1 MRFDRLCH
9 VMYCVSRC
17 VQWKPECSQLLPVL
31 GSNGVIRWNSTSTTS
46 VARTPQGAVELG
58 AGELL
63 LGFSAYDFTL
73 PAHYHLPSWP
83 GGNAHESMGLAKL
96 RFVDAR

>member
-1 MRFDRLCH
+1 
-9 VMYCVSRC
+9 
-17 VQWKPECSQLLPVL
+17 
-31 GSNGVIRWNSTSTTS
+31 
-46 VARTPQGAVELG
+46 
-58 AGELL
+58 L